1 MHVHV
6 YGTTCKYLNPS
17 SFQSSSLPRPHGFT
31 TGTKLEAV
39 NPNDP
44 SSICA
49 ATVSK
54 VASEFFFQVEI
65 DSTITCGDGSRPSI
79 WCSSNSRN
87 IFPVGWCEKNN
98 IQLTPPP
105 GRAFFLTKIHLVIMI
120 QWKKEV
126 IQMVYWTSERLRRE
140 AYNGICCLYI
150 STCTKLILAVSVEV
164 CEWVLS
170 EYV

>member
-1 MHVHV
+1 MPKFSQICIFCSFRWVKFASFFYFILTQSLSSVFSFSQYEFARYGGIIIETVHV
-6 YGTTCKYLNPS
+6 CRTQCLNPS
-17 SFQSSSLPRPHGFT
+17 LFQSSSLPRPHGFT
-31 TGTKLEAV
+31 TGLKLEAV

-54 VASEFFFQVEI
+54 VASEYFFQVEI
-65 DSTITCGDGSRPSI
+65 DSEITCVEGSRPSI

-105 GRAFFLTKIHLVIMI
+105 GIVLF
-120 QWKKEV
+120 
-126 IQMVYWTSERLRRE
+126 
-140 AYNGICCLYI
+140 ICL
-150 STCTKLILAVSVEV
+150 
-164 CEWVLS
+164 W
-170 EYV
+170 

>member
-1 MHVHV
+1 M
-6 YGTTCKYLNPS
+6 CKYLNPS

-105 GRAFFLTKIHLVIMI
+105 GRVFFL
-120 QWKKEV
+120 WKYTWLSWYVKRKKSYRCSTEQV
-126 IQMVYWTSERLRRE
+126 RDLGEKLTMEF
-140 AYNGICCLYI
+140 CCLYI

-164 CEWVLS
+164 WVLS

>member
-1 MHVHV
+1 MHVC
-6 YGTTCKYLNPS
+6 GTTCKYLNPS

-105 GRAFFLTKIHLVIMI
+105 GRVFFSCENTLGYHDTL
-120 QWKKEV
+120 KER
-126 IQMVYWTSERLRRE
+126 SH
-140 AYNGICCLYI
+140 AD
-150 STCTKLILAVSVEV
+150 
-164 CEWVLS
+164 VLLNKW
-170 EYV
+170 ET